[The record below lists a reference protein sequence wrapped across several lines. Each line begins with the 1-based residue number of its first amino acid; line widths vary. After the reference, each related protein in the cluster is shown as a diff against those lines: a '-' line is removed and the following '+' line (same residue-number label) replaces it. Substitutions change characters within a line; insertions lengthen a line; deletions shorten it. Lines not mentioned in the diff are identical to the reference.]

1 MMMTLGFE
9 QHEDTFVVWPALY
22 LTCGKCSSP
31 DCDAT
36 HLRISLG
43 WLIWTVQWGCAW

>member
-9 QHEDTFVVWPALY
+9 QHEDTFVVWPASW

-36 HLRISLG
+36 HLRISFG
-43 WLIWTVQWGCAW
+43 WLIWTVHWGCAW